1 MFLKD
6 TLILTSYFM
15 VASNHISTSVKK
27 IQTIF
32 TKGRFRTDVF
42 KFSLINRIVDLWSG
56 LPVAIRKT
64 DQLSLFSRKVNPF
77 YISNLT

>member
-1 MFLKD
+1 M
-6 TLILTSYFM
+6 
-15 VASNHISTSVKK
+15 
-27 IQTIF
+27 QTIF

-64 DQLSLFSRKVNPF
+64 DQLSLFSKKVNPF